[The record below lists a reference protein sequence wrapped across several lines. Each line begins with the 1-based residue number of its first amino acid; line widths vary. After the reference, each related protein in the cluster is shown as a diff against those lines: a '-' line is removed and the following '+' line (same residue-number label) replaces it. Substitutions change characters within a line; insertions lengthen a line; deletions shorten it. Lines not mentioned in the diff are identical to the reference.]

1 MSEVE
6 VFSPATDVGAFAE
19 QVLGRPLWDY
29 QLSIARSS
37 ARYRVVCAGRQ
48 VGKSVTLSAVAL
60 FEASTRANIL
70 VLIVSAGETAA
81 MRLLEECSSL
91 ASGSLALAGSVVD
104 DSKTLLTLSNGSVIR
119 SVPASV
125 KQIRGWPVDVL
136 ILDEAGFIGSEIWQA
151 AEPAIIARP
160 GSRVILVSSP
170 WGGVDHFFR
179 QLWQRGMDAPDLD
192 VESWHLPSS
201 ASPLVD
207 DRLLEGIR
215 SRNSEEYFRRE
226 FLAEWTDDSGSYFKE
241 AEIMGAVADYEMC
254 SPEDLEFWVDGRFA
268 AAAGVDWGLN
278 DANVLTLVSVLED
291 YGLNRELLGDKLVF
305 FVPWYE
311 ARHRWGYTDFIER
324 IVESAKFYH
333 LPVVASEVN
342 GVGQYPTT
350 MLQDRMFE
358 SRHYSP
364 VVPVVTDVRRKQS
377 GFGMIK
383 GLLQARRLV
392 LPRDPELLKQL
403 RGLEFEM
410 LPAGGMRI
418 SVPERAGHD
427 DIAMSFMQAVSSL
440 RLEGA
445 TRQVDNFS
453 APLLVPADEDIVET
467 SNGLRVPVRARPVSF
482 HRDAFGY
489 PKGSESGEGW

>member
-1 MSEVE
+1 
-6 VFSPATDVGAFAE
+6 
-19 QVLGRPLWDY
+19 
-29 QLSIARSS
+29 
-37 ARYRVVCAGRQ
+37 
-48 VGKSVTLSAVAL
+48 
-60 FEASTRANIL
+60 
-70 VLIVSAGETAA
+70 
-81 MRLLEECSSL
+81 
-91 ASGSLALAGSVVD
+91 
-104 DSKTLLTLSNGSVIR
+104 
-119 SVPASV
+119 
-125 KQIRGWPVDVL
+125 
-136 ILDEAGFIGSEIWQA
+136 
-151 AEPAIIARP
+151 
-160 GSRVILVSSP
+160 
-170 WGGVDHFFR
+170 
-179 QLWQRGMDAPDLD
+179 
-192 VESWHLPSS
+192 
-201 ASPLVD
+201 
-207 DRLLEGIR
+207 
-215 SRNSEEYFRRE
+215 
-226 FLAEWTDDSGSYFKE
+226 
-241 AEIMGAVADYEMC
+241 
-254 SPEDLEFWVDGRFA
+254 
-268 AAAGVDWGLN
+268 
-278 DANVLTLVSVLED
+278 
-291 YGLNRELLGDKLVF
+291 
-305 FVPWYE
+305 
-311 ARHRWGYTDFIER
+311 
-324 IVESAKFYH
+324 